1 MYEREAQ
8 IGFQKRLMVKQVTQ
22 SHVIINQSNEL
33 HRLAIA
39 SEEKKRKV
47 KATLVFEN
55 RCEYEPVLFIM
66 IMVIH
71 DVGTG
76 ANTLSIRAPISL
88 YLLSN
93 TIPRRVTWLLTAKLT
108 KCLLHW
114 ERVSYHDII
123 VHTKVILQWVTTH
136 YIVYDI

>member
-22 SHVIINQSNEL
+22 SYVIINQSNEL

-55 RCEYEPVLFIM
+55 RCEYEPVFFIM

-108 KCLLHW
+108 KCLLH
-114 ERVSYHDII
+114 
-123 VHTKVILQWVTTH
+123 
-136 YIVYDI
+136 

>member
-39 SEEKKRKV
+39 SEGKKRKV
-47 KATLVFEN
+47 KAT
-55 RCEYEPVLFIM
+55 CEYEPIFFIM

-76 ANTLSIRAPISL
+76 ADTLSIRAPISL
-88 YLLSN
+88 YLLPN
-93 TIPRRVTWLLTAKLT
+93 TILRRVTWLLTAKLT
-108 KCLLHW
+108 KCFLH
-114 ERVSYHDII
+114 
-123 VHTKVILQWVTTH
+123 
-136 YIVYDI
+136 